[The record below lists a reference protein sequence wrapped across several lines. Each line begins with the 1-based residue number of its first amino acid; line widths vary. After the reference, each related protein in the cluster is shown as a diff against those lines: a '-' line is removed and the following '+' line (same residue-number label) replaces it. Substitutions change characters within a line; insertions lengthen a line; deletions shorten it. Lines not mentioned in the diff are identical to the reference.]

1 MRKLKFGRTKPVADG
16 KPAEPPTTK
25 PRARKPKSLKR
36 PKVKLPKIASA
47 WRLFRSAWSDYRA
60 DWKRYV
66 LILGVA
72 TVPLNLASIF
82 NLGSSDPLTGS
93 YLSFFTVVTNVAV
106 IWAMV
111 QREQT
116 GKASTLAEAYYDGS
130 AAIVRF
136 ILITFALVA
145 MLIPAALGAALY
157 ILAATASDISGVGGP
172 ELVGVGIVAIALAI
186 PSFILLVRYGLAP
199 FAAVRDGLRPVA
211 ALRRARIYT
220 LGRFWP
226 LAGRYLA
233 AAVFLMAIGTPLYL
247 FSELFV
253 LLKWPTIANFVFET
267 LMALV
272 LLPIGNLFMLRTY
285 RALEHSFN
293 ARAAEELDGIPA
305 EDIAQSTSSDQATA

>member
-1 MRKLKFGRTKPVADG
+1 MKKLKFGRTKSVASDAAAASPD
-16 KPAEPPTTK
+16 KPK
-25 PRARKPKSLKR
+25 VRKPKRLKR
-36 PKVKLPKIASA
+36 PKVKLPRIASA
-47 WRLFRSAWSDYRA
+47 WRLFRSAWSDFRA

-66 LILGVA
+66 LILAVA
-72 TVPLNLASIF
+72 TIPLNFAAIF
-82 NLGSSDPLTGS
+82 NLAASDPLTGS

-116 GKASTLAEAYYDGS
+116 GRASTLAEAYYDGS

-136 ILITFALVA
+136 VLITFALVA
-145 MLIPAALGAALY
+145 MLVPAALGAALY
-157 ILAATASDISGVGGP
+157 ILAATASDVSGTGGP
-172 ELVGVGIVAIALAI
+172 ELIGVGIVAIAFAV

-211 ALRRARIYT
+211 ALRRARIYS

-226 LAGRYLA
+226 LAGRY
-233 AAVFLMAIGTPLYL
+233 VSIGLLLLVICIPLYL
-247 FSELFV
+247 VSELFA
-253 LLKWPTIANFVFET
+253 LIKWPTVADFVFKSLISLT
-267 LMALV
+267 

-293 ARAAEELDGIPA
+293 ARAAEELDGIPEPVSA
-305 EDIAQSTSSDQATA
+305 TNSDHATA

>member
-1 MRKLKFGRTKPVADG
+1 MKKLKFGRSKSETSGVPALTTEQPKRRTK
-16 KPAEPPTTK
+16 
-25 PRARKPKSLKR
+25 RLKR

-72 TVPLNLASIF
+72 TIPLNFASIF
-82 NLGSSDPLTGS
+82 NLSSADPLTGS

-111 QREQT
+111 QREKT
-116 GKASTLAEAYYDGS
+116 GRVSTLAEAYYDGS

-145 MLIPAALGAALY
+145 MLVPAALGAALY

-172 ELVGVGIVAIALAI
+172 ELVGVGIVAVAFAI

-199 FAAVRDGLRPVA
+199 FAAVRDGLRPMA
-211 ALRRARIYT
+211 ALRRARIYS
-220 LGRFWP
+220 LGRFWA
-226 LAGRYLA
+226 LAGRYISA
-233 AAVFLMAIGTPLYL
+233 GIFLLIVGIPLYL
-247 FSELFV
+247 CSELFV
-253 LLKWPTIANFVFET
+253 LLKWPTVANFVFET
-267 LMALV
+267 LMSLV
-272 LLPIGNLFMLRTY
+272 LLPIGNLFMLRIY

-293 ARAAEELDGIPA
+293 ARAAEELDGIPEPA
-305 EDIAQSTSSDQATA
+305 EASA